1 MEITI
6 KDDFNLNRIAWSGQ
20 CFRVREFPDGTY
32 RFVTGS
38 HILYIK
44 ETTPHQYDVSCDENE
59 WQNIWWDYFD
69 FGRDYQSIRNNIPAV
84 DSYMKVAATE
94 GSGIRILRQDPWE
107 MLITFIISQRKS
119 IPAIKNSIEM
129 LCSTYGS
136 LVHTDR
142 ETLWLFPSA
151 EQLYQA
157 SDSRLQDCKLGYRI
171 GYIKDAVAAICEQ
184 RIDLSVIA
192 HHDDIALFTELKSIK
207 GVGDKVA
214 NCICL
219 FSYGRTSMA
228 PVDTWISKIIDSHY
242 KGINP
247 FPAYGDAAGIM
258 QQYAFFYAQ
267 NHKKEV

>member
-1 MEITI
+1 MGDADNI
-6 KDDFNLNRIAWSGQ
+6 
-20 CFRVREFPDGTY
+20 Y
-32 RFVTGS
+32 
-38 HILYIK
+38 HISAKKYPCNQK
-44 ETTPHQYDVSCDENE
+44 FH
-59 WQNIWWDYFD
+59 
-69 FGRDYQSIRNNIPAV
+69 RNA
-84 DSYMKVAATE
+84 
-94 GSGIRILRQDPWE
+94 LR
-107 MLITFIISQRKS
+107 
-119 IPAIKNSIEM
+119 
-129 LCSTYGS
+129 TYGN

-171 GYIKDAVAAICEQ
+171 GYIRDAVAAVYER
-184 RIDLSVIA
+184 RIDLSVID

-207 GVGDKVA
+207 GIGDKVA

-228 PVDTWISKIIDSHY
+228 PVDTWISKIIDIHY

-247 FPAYGDAAGIM
+247 FPAYGDAVGIM